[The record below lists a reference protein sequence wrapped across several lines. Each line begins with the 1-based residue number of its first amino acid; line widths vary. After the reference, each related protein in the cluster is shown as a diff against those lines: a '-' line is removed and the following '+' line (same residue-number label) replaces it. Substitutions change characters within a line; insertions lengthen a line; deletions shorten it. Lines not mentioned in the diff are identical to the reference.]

1 MPRPCF
7 FKSATALV
15 SVTAA
20 LACSDSNA
28 PGTLPECTGAVTPK
42 VGSGTTPRISW
53 TPACRLF
60 LVLVEEPA
68 GGAGDQWGVLSD
80 SSNAIA
86 TPVTYGVMPAGATKE
101 SQAPTALVTGQQY
114 HLVLYRFTG
123 PGHEDGT
130 LAGEVDFTP

>member
-1 MPRPCF
+1 MPRPRF
-7 FKSATALV
+7 FMSTTTLLC
-15 SVTAA
+15 VTAA

-28 PGTLPECTGAVTPK
+28 PGALPECTGAVTPK

-60 LVLVEEPA
+60 LVLVEDPS
-68 GGAGDQWGVLSD
+68 GGGDQWGVLSD

-86 TPVTYGVMPAGATKE
+86 TPVTYGSMPAGATKE
-101 SQAPTALVTGQQY
+101 LQAAIALTVGQQY

-130 LAGEVDFTP
+130 LAGEADFTP